1 LIPRLTQFQRNL
13 ITSPTTGLLI
23 FQTDNTPGF
32 YYYNGS
38 TWTSIGGGIANENDP
53 VFTTSV
59 AGGITL
65 SNTNNWNTAY
75 SWGNHTGLYRPLNWV
90 PAWTDVTGKPNPYIA
105 GSGISLSGDT
115 LYNTLPNLNHTGD
128 AVGSGALTVVKLQGR
143 DVSGTAPASGQVLK
157 WNGSSWIPDTDNN
170 TALPA
175 STSNTTLRHNGSGWA
190 VSSLFYNTDS
200 RIGIGIAAPNQQL
213 EITQNFR
220 LPASTASVGNIY
232 KDANLFI
239 HNKGTENIFLGVNS
253 GNLTST
259 GNYNTALGAYSLY
272 SNTTGNF
279 QTAIGASAL
288 RSNTSGM
295 QNTAIGYWSMYSNTT
310 GNYNTALGYRSLN
323 GNTSGFENTAI
334 GYQSMLNTNTGYA
347 NTALGYQSLYSNTVG
362 IDNTAVGDYALRS
375 NISGNDNTA
384 TGFFAL
390 NLNTSG
396 SNNTANGTLTLNSNT
411 TGYNNTAIGY
421 SALYSNTGGYENT
434 ANGKD
439 ALLSN
444 TSGIRNSA
452 IGVEALYSNQTGNLN
467 TAMGWRAMK
476 NNTTGLN
483 NSAFGTSSLQINT
496 TGSNNTSIGYNAGYS
511 NSSGSGNVFL
521 GHKAGYNETGSNKLV
536 INNSDT
542 GAPLI
547 SGDFS
552 AKNVSIN
559 TVTPHNSAVFEV
571 NSTTKGVIL
580 PKLSIE
586 QILAIA
592 SPDTGLIVYNTTSDN
607 YVFFNGYQW
616 RALSDGG
623 CIPSPSEA
631 IAGSNLTVSGYPV
644 LLNATQPTVGIGKW
658 SIISGSGGII
668 ADTLNP
674 HSSFTGN
681 QGVEYVLKWTVS
693 NACKTNSANIT
704 ILLPPS
710 LTVDAGPSIFG
721 SCTDVSLN
729 ASTVPPGYTG
739 IWTIVSG
746 QGGLFYKKRIDSTHH
761 EAVGMMPGYYTYSI
775 TNVEEIHKPIC
786 YFSGNPGVTYLLK
799 WTVSNSLISKSDSL
813 TVSFSDST
821 TISNAGN
828 DINTS
833 DPFAFAV
840 TLSANAPHS
849 GETGAWAIVKGPYG
863 SFSNKYHP
871 NSLFNIIYN
880 RSYTLSWTITSPCKI
895 ITSFVN
901 INTGPL
907 SHPII
912 FNGSTYYV
920 YPVGDNGDSVIW
932 GGNSLL
938 GALSDSNGLINTNRI
953 VDSLGNNNGI
963 AYAAKIC
970 HDLNY
975 GGYNDWYLP
984 SIVELKEII
993 LNNASVINNF
1003 STGSTYLSSTELTNN
1018 TIKTYLYATNTNN
1031 YSYIYENYN
1040 KTSKNGF
1047 ILYSESNGSVW
1058 GNQWGGTVT
1067 NGINNYGANKVRCIR
1082 KQ

>member
-1 LIPRLTQFQRNL
+1 MKTKITLLILAFFYILQLKAQVKIGDNPTIIDSSAILELKSTNMGLLIPRLTQFQRNL

-38 TWTSIGGGIANENDP
+38 TWTSIGGGIANEYDP

-65 SNTNNWNTAY
+65 SNTNNWNNAY

-396 SNNTANGTLTLNSNT
+396 SNNTANGTFALKSNT
-411 TGYNNTAIGY
+411 TGVNNTA
-421 SALYSNTGGYENT
+421 L
-434 ANGKD
+434 
-439 ALLSN
+439 
-444 TSGIRNSA
+444 
-452 IGVEALYSNQTGNLN
+452 
-467 TAMGWRAMK
+467 
-476 NNTTGLN
+476 
-483 NSAFGTSSLQINT
+483 
-496 TGSNNTSIGYNAGYS
+496 GYNAGFS
-511 NSSGSGNVFL
+511 NTTGSGNVFL
-521 GHKAGYNETGSNKLV
+521 GNQAGYNETGSNKLI
-536 INNSDT
+536 INNSQSSI
-542 GAPLI
+542 PLI

-552 AKNVSIN
+552 TKNISIN
-559 TVTPHNSAVFEV
+559 TLTPHSSAVFEV
-571 NSTTKGVIL
+571 SSTSKGVLL
-580 PKLSIE
+580 PRLTQE
-586 QILAIA
+586 QIIAIS
-592 SPDTGLIVYNTTSDN
+592 SPDTGLIVFNNTSKAYLIYTGS
-607 YVFFNGYQW
+607 QW
-616 RALSDGG
+616 RELTMGG
-623 CIPSPSEA
+623 CIPSPSPA
-631 IAGSNLTVSGYPV
+631 IAGNNQTVCNYPV
-644 LLNATQPTVGIGKW
+644 TLNATPPAVGTGKW
-658 SIISGSGGII
+658 TIQSGLGGII
-668 ADTLNP
+668 ADSLNP
-674 HSSFTGN
+674 LSSFTGN
-681 QGVEYVLKWTVS
+681 QGAEYTLKWTVS
-693 NACKTNSANIT
+693 TSCSSNAAT
-704 ILLPPS
+704 IKVLKPVS
-710 LTVDAGPSIFG
+710 LNVDAGQSKLNICG
-721 SCTDVSLN
+721 NEIQLN
-729 ASTVPPGYTG
+729 ASSVPNGYTG
-739 IWTIVSG
+739 TWSIING
-746 QGGLFYKKRIDSTHH
+746 QNGRLYRVDYHDYIYFEG
-761 EAVGMMPGYYTYSI
+761 GYYDTI
-775 TNVEEIHKPIC
+775 DAPEKADCFFKGDKETN
-786 YFSGNPGVTYLLK
+786 YLLR
-799 WTVSNSLISKSDSL
+799 WTVSNNC
-813 TVSFSDST
+813 T
-821 TISNAGN
+821 T
-828 DINTS
+828 
-833 DPFAFAV
+833 
-840 TLSANAPHS
+840 
-849 GETGAWAIVKGPYG
+849 
-863 SFSNKYHP
+863 
-871 NSLFNIIYN
+871 
-880 RSYTLSWTITSPCKI
+880 
-895 ITSFVN
+895 
-901 INTGPL
+901 
-907 SHPII
+907 
-912 FNGSTYYV
+912 
-920 YPVGDNGDSVIW
+920 
-932 GGNSLL
+932 
-938 GALSDSNGLINTNRI
+938 LSDSINIFPPCCRGRT
-953 VDSLGNNNGI
+953 
-963 AYAAKIC
+963 
-970 HDLNY
+970 
-975 GGYNDWYLP
+975 
-984 SIVELKEII
+984 
-993 LNNASVINNF
+993 
-1003 STGSTYLSSTELTNN
+1003 
-1018 TIKTYLYATNTNN
+1018 
-1031 YSYIYENYN
+1031 
-1040 KTSKNGF
+1040 
-1047 ILYSESNGSVW
+1047 
-1058 GNQWGGTVT
+1058 
-1067 NGINNYGANKVRCIR
+1067 
-1082 KQ
+1082 